1 MVWLEAGP
9 EPTIK
14 GGARGAP
21 RSCAGRRA
29 PGGGAAS
36 DSRARASSGGFRTD
50 SPRPARRRRR
60 PSLAAGRGRRAVPGA
75 LGARAAPPP
84 RRRDE
89 RGERP
94 PGPVA
99 PGPAA
104 RGDAG
109 VAGPRGR
116 GEGAGQR
123 PEGEASSGRCGW
135 RLAGAA
141 APGEESPPRDAVGVR
156 RGPGLPGSAH
166 CIQRGVRPASPGG
179 GHPPLPHPPAPRQQT
194 GAEGLPCGGA
204 WAPAGMS
211 PRSRPPSAVLVAPG
225 SFVGFRGVAS
235 SQCRPV
241 CTDAGTGGGR
251 GPLGT
256 TPPASGCARG
266 HGPRPGLPSRPN
278 WAWAAAPRACALRP
292 VRGTWGLASQ
302 PQLGCGPGS
311 SPGLAPWPRRSA
323 RSTWPERAPR
333 LLAAV
338 FSISSSI
345 LESYFSVTL
354 F

>member
-21 RSCAGRRA
+21 RSGAGRRA

-179 GHPPLPHPPAPRQQT
+179 APSPPPPAGTSSADGR
-194 GAEGLPCGGA
+194 GGA
-204 WAPAGMS
+204 ALWWRLGPRGDVPAEQTPLRGARGARVLRRV
-211 PRSRPPSAVLVAPG
+211 PRCRFQPVPSCLHRRRHGRGSRPTWHD
-225 SFVGFRGVAS
+225 S
-235 SQCRPV
+235 SRV
-241 CTDAGTGGGR
+241 
-251 GPLGT
+251 
-256 TPPASGCARG
+256 
-266 HGPRPGLPSRPN
+266 
-278 WAWAAAPRACALRP
+278 WLRP
-292 VRGTWGLASQ
+292 RTRA
-302 PQLGCGPGS
+302 
-311 SPGLAPWPRRSA
+311 SA
-323 RSTWPERAPR
+323 RSSLPAELGLGSSAAGLRPATRPRDLGSRVPAPARLWARFQPGTRTVATAERAQYLARAGTPSVGCCFLHFFFYFR
-333 LLAAV
+333 VLL
-338 FSISSSI
+338 
-345 LESYFSVTL
+345 
-354 F
+354 

>member
-21 RSCAGRRA
+21 RSCAGWRA
-29 PGGGAAS
+29 PGSGAAS

-109 VAGPRGR
+109 VGEGARRGGWTATGGGGFEWPLRVAPRRRRGPRG
-116 GEGAGQR
+116 GV
-123 PEGEASSGRCGW
+123 ASSGRRRRPPRARAPWLCSLHPTRRPARVPRGGAPSPPPPAGTSSADGRGGAALWW
-135 RLAGAA
+135 RLGPRGDVPAEQTPLRGARGA
-141 APGEESPPRDAVGVR
+141 RVLRRVPRCRFQPVPSCLHR
-156 RGPGLPGSAH
+156 RRHG
-166 CIQRGVRPASPGG
+166 RG
-179 GHPPLPHPPAPRQQT
+179 
-194 GAEGLPCGGA
+194 
-204 WAPAGMS
+204 
-211 PRSRPPSAVLVAPG
+211 SRPTWHD
-225 SFVGFRGVAS
+225 S
-235 SQCRPV
+235 SRV
-241 CTDAGTGGGR
+241 
-251 GPLGT
+251 
-256 TPPASGCARG
+256 
-266 HGPRPGLPSRPN
+266 
-278 WAWAAAPRACALRP
+278 WLRP
-292 VRGTWGLASQ
+292 RTRA
-302 PQLGCGPGS
+302 
-311 SPGLAPWPRRSA
+311 SA
-323 RSTWPERAPR
+323 RSSLPAELGLGSSAAGLRPATRPRDLGSRVPAPARLWARFQPGTRTVATAERAQYLARAGTPSVGCCFLHFFFYFR
-333 LLAAV
+333 VLL
-338 FSISSSI
+338 
-345 LESYFSVTL
+345 
-354 F
+354 

>member
-1 MVWLEAGP
+1 MAAAGGASQAPRPQGRSRLLGTPSASAAGP
-9 EPTIK
+9 GSPALLT
-14 GGARGAP
+14 
-21 RSCAGRRA
+21 
-29 PGGGAAS
+29 AS
-36 DSRARASSGGFRTD
+36 NEASG
-50 SPRPARRRRR
+50 PRP
-60 PSLAAGRGRRAVPGA
+60 P
-75 LGARAAPPP
+75 
-84 RRRDE
+84 
-89 RGERP
+89 
-94 PGPVA
+94 
-99 PGPAA
+99 
-104 RGDAG
+104 
-109 VAGPRGR
+109 
-116 GEGAGQR
+116 
-123 PEGEASSGRCGW
+123 
-135 RLAGAA
+135 
-141 APGEESPPRDAVGVR
+141 
-156 RGPGLPGSAH
+156 
-166 CIQRGVRPASPGG
+166 G

-194 GAEGLPCGGA
+194 GAEGPPCGGA
-204 WAPAGMS
+204 WAPAEMS

-225 SFVGFRGVAS
+225 SFVGLRGVAS

-302 PQLGCGPGS
+302 PQLGRGPGS

>member
-21 RSCAGRRA
+21 RSGAGRRA

-179 GHPPLPHPPAPRQQT
+179 APSPPPPAGTSSADGR
-194 GAEGLPCGGA
+194 GGA
-204 WAPAGMS
+204 ALWWRLGPRGDVPAEQTPLRGARGARVLRRV
-211 PRSRPPSAVLVAPG
+211 PRCRFQPVPSCLHRRWHGRGSRPTWHDSSRVWLPPEDTGLGPVFPPGRTGPGQQRRGLAPCDPSAGPG
-225 SFVGFRGVAS
+225 VSRPSPSSAVGQV
-235 SQCRPV
+235 
-241 CTDAGTGGGR
+241 
-251 GPLGT
+251 
-256 TPPASGCARG
+256 PARDSHRG
-266 HGPRPGLPSRPN
+266 HGGARAVPGPSGH
-278 WAWAAAPRACALRP
+278 P
-292 VRGTWGLASQ
+292 VYWL
-302 PQLGCGPGS
+302 LF
-311 SPGLAPWPRRSA
+311 SPF
-323 RSTWPERAPR
+323 
-333 LLAAV
+333 LL
-338 FSISSSI
+338 
-345 LESYFSVTL
+345 L

>member
-9 EPTIK
+9 ELTIK

-21 RSCAGRRA
+21 RSGAGRRA
-29 PGGGAAS
+29 PGGGAAP

-166 CIQRGVRPASPGG
+166 CIQRGVRPASPTRQHLVSRRARRGCPVVAPG
-179 GHPPLPHPPAPRQQT
+179 PPRRCPRGADPPPRCSWRPGPSSGSAVSLPA
-194 GAEGLPCGGA
+194 
-204 WAPAGMS
+204 
-211 PRSRPPSAVLVAPG
+211 SAVLFAQTPARAGVEAHLARLLPRLAAPEDTG
-225 SFVGFRGVAS
+225 LGPVFPPGRTGPGQQRRGLAPCDPSAGPGVSRPSPSSAVGQV
-235 SQCRPV
+235 
-241 CTDAGTGGGR
+241 
-251 GPLGT
+251 
-256 TPPASGCARG
+256 PARDSHRG
-266 HGPRPGLPSRPN
+266 HGGARAVPGPSGH
-278 WAWAAAPRACALRP
+278 P
-292 VRGTWGLASQ
+292 VCWL
-302 PQLGCGPGS
+302 LF
-311 SPGLAPWPRRSA
+311 SPF
-323 RSTWPERAPR
+323 
-333 LLAAV
+333 LL
-338 FSISSSI
+338 
-345 LESYFSVTL
+345 L